1 MDEITAFNPPVGIA
15 QEVGPAV
22 RRVLAPN
29 PSPMT
34 FRGTNTYLVGTRD
47 IAVIDPGPPDEAH
60 LAAIM
65 DALEGHQ
72 RISHIF
78 VTHSHVDHSPLAM
91 VLAQFSGTRVY
102 GFGPSAA
109 GRAPMM
115 AGLGALGGGEGVD
128 ETFMPDVAMAHLDEV
143 TGSDWGLRALHTPGH
158 MGNHLSFELDMGG
171 AFSGHVFCGDL
182 VMGWSTSLVSPPDG
196 HVSDFMASLQMMSD
210 RAGHAVYHAGHGA
223 PIEDPV
229 ARMAELMAHRR
240 GREGQILEALRARP
254 MTAAQLAEAIYEGL
268 DPQLLPAAARNV
280 LAHLIDLT
288 ARGAVA
294 PAGPLTEQAVFSRQ
308 A

>member
-1 MDEITAFNPPVGIA
+1 MDKSSRFNPPVGVA
-15 QEVGPAV
+15 ELVGPAL

-65 DALEGHQ
+65 GALEGHQ

-91 VLAQFSGTRVY
+91 VLAQVTNAKVHA
-102 GFGPSAA
+102 FGPSKA
-109 GRAPMM
+109 GRAPVIT
-115 AGLGALGGGEGVD
+115 GLDALGGGEGVD
-128 ETFMPDVAMAHLDEV
+128 ETFMPDVALPHLAEV
-143 TGSDWGLRALHTPGH
+143 MGSDWTLRALHTPGH
-158 MGNHLSFELDMGG
+158 MGNHLSFELDLEG

-196 HVSDFMASLQMMSD
+196 HVSDFMASLQMLSERD
-210 RAGHAVYHAGHGA
+210 GHAVYHAGHGA
-223 PIEDPV
+223 PIEAPA

-240 GREGQILEALRARP
+240 VREGQILEALEDRA
-254 MTAAQLAEAIYEGL
+254 MTAAQLAEAIYVDL

-288 ARGAVA
+288 TRNAARPEGT
-294 PAGPLTEQAVFSRQ
+294 LSEQAVFSRQ
-308 A
+308 T

>member
-1 MDEITAFNPPVGIA
+1 MDDTTQFKPPVGKA
-15 QEVGPAV
+15 QEVGPGI

-47 IAVIDPGPPDEAH
+47 IAVIDPGPPEEAH
-60 LAAIM
+60 LSAIM

-78 VTHSHVDHSPLAM
+78 VT
-91 VLAQFSGTRVY
+91 T
-102 GFGPSAA
+102 
-109 GRAPMM
+109 
-115 AGLGALGGGEGVD
+115 E
-128 ETFMPDVAMAHLDEV
+128 VA
-143 TGSDWGLRALHTPGH
+143 GSDWVLRALHTPGH
-158 MGNHLSFELDMGG
+158 MGNHLSFELDIEG

-196 HVSDFMASLQMMSD
+196 HVSDFMASLQMMSE

-223 PIEDPV
+223 PVEDPA

-240 GREGQILEALRARP
+240 LREGQILEALRARP
-254 MTAAQLAEAIYEGL
+254 MTAAQLAEAIYEDL
-268 DPQLLPAAARNV
+268 NPQLLPAAARNV

-288 ARGAVA
+288 QRSAIR
-294 PAGPLTEQAVFSRQ
+294 PDGPLSEQAVFSRQ

>member
-1 MDEITAFNPPVGIA
+1 MDSSSPFNPPVGTA
-15 QEVGPAV
+15 ETVGPGI

-72 RISHIF
+72 RISHVF

-91 VLAQFSGTRVY
+91 VLAQFSGTRVH
-102 GFGPSAA
+102 GFGPSTA
-109 GRAPMM
+109 GRAPVM

-128 ETFMPDVAMAHLDEV
+128 ETFMPDVAMTHLQEV
-143 TGSDWGLRALHTPGH
+143 AGSDWALRALHTPGH
-158 MGNHLSFELDMGG
+158 MGNHLSFELDIEG

-196 HVSDFMASLQMMSD
+196 HVSDFMASLQMMSE

-223 PIEDPV
+223 PVEDPA

-240 GREGQILEALRARP
+240 LREGQILEALRARP
-254 MTAAQLAEAIYEGL
+254 MTAAQLAEAIYEDL
-268 DPQLLPAAARNV
+268 NPQLLPAAARNV

-288 ARGAVA
+288 QRSAIR
-294 PAGPLTEQAVFSRQ
+294 PDGPLSEQAVFSRQ

>member
-1 MDEITAFNPPVGIA
+1 MDDLSRFDPPVGTPEPI
-15 QEVGPAV
+15 GPAI

-47 IAVIDPGPPDEAH
+47 VAVIDPGPPDEAH

-91 VLAQFSGTRVY
+91 VLAQVTGAKVHA
-102 GFGPSAA
+102 FGPSRA
-109 GRAPMM
+109 GRAAVMT
-115 AGLGALGGGEGVD
+115 GLDALGGGEGVD
-128 ETFMPDVAMAHLDEV
+128 ETFMPDVALPHLAEV
-143 TGSDWGLRALHTPGH
+143 AGSDWALRALHTPGH
-158 MGNHLSFELDMGG
+158 MGNHLSFELGVDG

-196 HVSDFMASLQMMSD
+196 HVSDFMASLEMMSA

-223 PIEDPV
+223 PIEAPV

-240 GREGQILEALRARP
+240 NREGQILQALADRP
-254 MTAAQLAEAIYEGL
+254 MRAAEVAEAVYVDL
-268 DPQLLPAAARNV
+268 NPALLPAAARNV

-288 ARGAVA
+288 TQNRVT
-294 PAGPLTEQAVFSRQ
+294 PDGPLSESAVFSRQ